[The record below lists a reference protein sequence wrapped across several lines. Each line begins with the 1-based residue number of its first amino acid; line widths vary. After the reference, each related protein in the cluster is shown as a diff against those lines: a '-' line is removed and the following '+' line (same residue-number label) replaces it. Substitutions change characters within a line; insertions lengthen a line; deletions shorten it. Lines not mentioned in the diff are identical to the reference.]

1 MPRKGGIELYVIS
14 AGQRMSASTVLSV
27 KITKENESRFRE
39 ESVDI
44 FRVKNAAKRS
54 FLCKD
59 RREFGSLQSTLRDL
73 KKTNETRIKEYED
86 NKRNLQWV
94 LYNLRHQK
102 TGKQATVSQRKYTMQ
117 TMSYMDNSDGL
128 NAPMRLY

>member
-1 MPRKGGIELYVIS
+1 MPHKGATELCVTS
-14 AGQRMSASTVLSV
+14 TAQKMRASTVFSV

-73 KKTNETRIKEYED
+73 QKSSETRKKEHEH
-86 NKRNLQWV
+86 NKHNLHWV
-94 LYNLRHQK
+94 LYNLRHEK
-102 TGKQATVSQRKYTMQ
+102 TGK
-117 TMSYMDNSDGL
+117 
-128 NAPMRLY
+128 

>member
-1 MPRKGGIELYVIS
+1 MYVIS

-102 TGKQATVSQRKYTMQ
+102 TGK
-117 TMSYMDNSDGL
+117 
-128 NAPMRLY
+128 

>member
-14 AGQRMSASTVLSV
+14 AGQGMSASTVFSV

-102 TGKQATVSQRKYTMQ
+102 TGK
-117 TMSYMDNSDGL
+117 
-128 NAPMRLY
+128 

>member
-1 MPRKGGIELYVIS
+1 MAAMPGKETIELCVTS
-14 AGQRMSASTVLSV
+14 AAQKMRASTVFSV

-73 KKTNETRIKEYED
+73 QKSSETRKKEHED
-86 NKRNLQWV
+86 NKRNLHWV
-94 LYNLRHQK
+94 LYNLRHEK
-102 TGKQATVSQRKYTMQ
+102 TGK
-117 TMSYMDNSDGL
+117 
-128 NAPMRLY
+128 

>member
-1 MPRKGGIELYVIS
+1 MPRKETIELCVTS
-14 AGQRMSASTVLSV
+14 AAQKMRASTVFSV

-73 KKTNETRIKEYED
+73 QKSSETRKKEYED
-86 NKRNLQWV
+86 NKRNLHWV
-94 LYNLRHQK
+94 LYNLRHEK
-102 TGKQATVSQRKYTMQ
+102 TGK
-117 TMSYMDNSDGL
+117 
-128 NAPMRLY
+128 

>member
-14 AGQRMSASTVLSV
+14 AGQRMSASTVFSV

-102 TGKQATVSQRKYTMQ
+102 TGK
-117 TMSYMDNSDGL
+117 
-128 NAPMRLY
+128 